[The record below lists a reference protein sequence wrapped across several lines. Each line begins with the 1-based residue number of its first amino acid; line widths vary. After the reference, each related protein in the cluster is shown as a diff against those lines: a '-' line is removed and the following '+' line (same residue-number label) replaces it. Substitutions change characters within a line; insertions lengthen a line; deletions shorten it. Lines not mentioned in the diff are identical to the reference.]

1 MVNSVAPNN
10 VQPGAEFEV
19 TLPEEEESFVNTTT
33 VQQAV
38 PVDNSSAAVG
48 TVVAIPDPEFAASSS
63 KSANP
68 F

>member
-1 MVNSVAPNN
+1 MVNSVAPND

-19 TLPEEEESFVNTTT
+19 TLPEEEESFANTMA

-38 PVDNSSAAVG
+38 PVDNSSTVVG
-48 TVVAIPDPEFAASSS
+48 TVVAIPDPESAASCS